1 MNKTLI
7 FGHKSPDTDSIC
19 SALVMADLE
28 RYLSKNDTVT
38 ACRLGDL
45 NKETEYA
52 LNYFKVDAPEFIESV
67 ENGTEVILV
76 DHNEFMQSVN
86 NIENAKIMKVVDH
99 HRICGFQTAEPLF
112 YMAEPVG
119 CTSTILYSIYR
130 MNNIEINPTIAGL
143 MLSAIISDTLL
154 LKSPTTTIKDIKA
167 VEELA
172 KIAGVNYN
180 NYGLDML
187 KAGTDLSSYSADE
200 LINIDAKLVDMN
212 GNKVKI
218 AQVNTVDIKDVLKN
232 QSEIENAINSTI
244 SKEDLAVFVFA
255 VTDIVN
261 SNSEA
266 LVLGQR
272 TDIFEKAFNVKL
284 ENNRAF
290 LPGVVS
296 RKKQIL
302 PVMQENA

>member
-28 RYLSKNDTVT
+28 RYLSKNDTIT
-38 ACRLGDL
+38 ACRLGEL

-52 LNYFKVDAPEFIESV
+52 LNYFKVEAPEFIESV
-67 ENGTEVILV
+67 ENGAEVILV
-76 DHNEFMQSVN
+76 DHNEFMQSAN

-119 CTSTILYSIYR
+119 CTSTILYSIYK
-130 MNNIEINPTIAGL
+130 MNNIEITPTIAGL

-187 KAGTDLSSYSADE
+187 KAGTDLSDYSADE

-244 SKEDLAVFVFA
+244 SKEALAVFVFA

-266 LVLGQR
+266 LVLGKR

>member
-19 SALVMADLE
+19 SALIMQDLE
-28 RYLSKNDTVT
+28 NYLTRGETSI
-38 ACRLGDL
+38 ACRLGEL

-52 LNYFKVDAPEFIESV
+52 LNYFNIEAPKLIDTV
-67 ENGTEVILV
+67 EDGAEVVLV
-76 DHNEFMQSVN
+76 DHNEFVQSVN
-86 NIENAKIMKVVDH
+86 NIENAKIMKVIDH

-119 CTSTILYSIYR
+119 CTATILYELYLA
-130 MNNIEINPTIAGL
+130 NNIEIKPYIAGL

-154 LKSPTTTIKDIKA
+154 LKSPTTTKKETKII
-167 VEELA
+167 EQLA
-172 KIAGVNYN
+172 QIANVDYKT
-180 NYGLDML
+180 YGLEML
-187 KAGTDLSSYSADE
+187 KAGTDLSSYSAAE
-200 LINIDAKLVDMN
+200 LLEIDAKNVDIN

-218 AQVNTVDIKDVLKN
+218 AQVNTVDIQDVLKN
-232 QSEIENAINSTI
+232 QEELEKAINNTIENENL
-244 SKEDLAVFVFA
+244 DLFMLA

-266 LVLGQR
+266 LVLGKR
-272 TDIFEKAFNVKL
+272 TDIFEKAFNNKL